1 MKDHRII
8 FIHIWLCHCGSATL
22 ETMPLF
28 RIRFHSN
35 FKFNL
40 KSVWRKKSDKPN
52 LTASF
57 FIVFSFDVH
66 PRRTFSQYI
75 SQKKNYQIATLQILA
90 HRIGYV
96 V

>member
-1 MKDHRII
+1 MSLWKRDTRNDA
-8 FIHIWLCHCGSATL
+8 FQ
-22 ETMPLF
+22 F

-75 SQKKNYQIATLQILA
+75 SQKKIIKLPHSRYWPIALDMLCNRA
-90 HRIGYV
+90 NL
-96 V
+96 